1 MLTHRDASYSHG
13 VVVMSRRYIAVVMLL
28 LVGAVG
34 CPAGGASEPVKADE
48 LPGYYEFFM
57 KAGKLTRIKDEAVRD
72 ERIEAGELA
81 PIRLT
86 EPLPN
91 LVLPLSRGE
100 NLELASYRDRKH
112 IVLVS
117 FRSWW

>member
-1 MLTHRDASYSHG
+1 M
-13 VVVMSRRYIAVVMLL
+13 RRWYLAVVAMLL
-28 LVGAVG
+28 MGAIGIPTGVS
-34 CPAGGASEPVKADE
+34 AEPERAE
-48 LPGYYEFFM
+48 GLPGYYEFFM
-57 KAGKLTRIKDEAVRD
+57 KAGKLTRIDDEAARD

-81 PIRLT
+81 PIRVQ

-91 LVLPLSRGE
+91 LVLPLASGE
-100 NLELASYRDRKH
+100 KLDLASYRDRKH